1 MKKRIC
7 ALFIMVF
14 TLALSFV
21 ALVPEAATRPMN
33 TELLL
38 NGGFETIIQDRGT
51 PQNWDRFGTFGGGG
65 TASVVNAEDEPENV
79 YSGNY
84 SAKIVLPETSTERVS
99 VVQHYRGGVGIGK
112 YKYTMSLMYKGAT
125 GNGGFKLGAIQYSG
139 DIQIASAF
147 TGVMQAS
154 TEWKKASIDF
164 YAEDNIDRI
173 SIVPQGVTKGVEV
186 YFDDV
191 SLMITDGPKY
201 PFTVE
206 TDQAFY
212 NEDYTKASVNL
223 DLHELY
229 SSSDYTYDYTVK
241 RGVMTYAKGNN
252 IALDGNET
260 KLEFDITGMA
270 KKAYYTLTLTFR
282 DKDGVLV
289 QTEKR
294 DICRIDRPKN
304 LTKDGVYM
312 VDGKPF
318 EPIYVY
324 HFDFDDAEDAKKA
337 GVNVVQWAPADGT
350 NQDKTIAELDKLH
363 SLGLKA
369 AVVCYWGMQPA
380 GHPNNSSRIQQ
391 FVGWIKDHPAVF
403 CYMVM
408 DEPFGQPS
416 YTADEMDGYLR
427 NSYKVI
433 RSVDDTHPVMLCENL
448 YNKMAL
454 SAKYVDILGID
465 PYPGNGSW
473 ETTVTDHTTQAVK
486 ATEGKKP
493 VYALLQAFT
502 FNGVKPTPDMLR
514 LELYQAMMA
523 RAKVVGYYAWLP
535 DNPALD
541 AVLNESEYWDT
552 MVEFNEKD
560 KPLLYSYFGRG
571 EYERYNQ
578 YHGDNVWYESWI
590 AGGSLYVSVINRG
603 TGESTEATISLQGEN
618 FNAVNGEYNVTVAS
632 GGEPLSITKAA
643 DNFTISMPRYH
654 SAVYKIDGVGSIT
667 DGDEEVNLLV
677 LSDGEEITEAAEA
690 GNTISA
696 RAYNIKAGDRL
707 YLALYSGEEGN
718 EGLHKIAVATGTGV
732 SAAACTINDIPGNI
746 TAIKAF
752 LWDKNLNV
760 ITIKEL

>member
-7 ALFIMVF
+7 ALFIAVFMVV
-14 TLALSFV
+14 LNIV
-21 ALVPEAATRPMN
+21 ALVPEAATLSLN
-33 TELLL
+33 TELLV
-38 NGGFETIIQDRGT
+38 NGGFETIRQDRGT
-51 PQNWDRFGTFGGGG
+51 PQNWDCFGTYGGGG
-65 TASVVNAEDEPENV
+65 TASVVSAEDEPENV

-84 SAKIVLPETSTERVS
+84 SAKITLPSTSTERVF
-99 VVQHYRGGVGIGK
+99 VVQHFRGGEGIGE
-112 YKYTMSLMYKGAT
+112 YKYTLSFVYKGET
-125 GNGGFKLGAIQYSG
+125 GNNGFKVEVIHYRG
-139 DIQIASAF
+139 DEQMTSSY
-147 TGVMQAS
+147 TGVLKS
-154 TEWKKASIDF
+154 TDEWKEVSVDF
-164 YAEDNIDRI
+164 YAAADIDRL
-173 SIVPQGVTKGVEV
+173 SVVPQGVTTGVEV
-186 YFDDV
+186 YFDEV
-191 SLMITDGPKY
+191 SLMATDGPKNR
-201 PFTVE
+201 FKVE
-206 TDQAFY
+206 TDQDFY
-212 NEDYTKASVNL
+212 NEDYNVAKVNVK
-223 DLHELY
+223 LH
-229 SSSDYTYDYTVK
+229 DFYTNPGYTVDLSIKKGPSTK
-241 RGVMTYAKGNN
+241 RSVKGIEFNDRELN
-252 IALDGNET
+252 CEIDISDLNKKTAYDLYVEVKDANGNVIE
-260 KLEFDITGMA
+260 KLRNQIH
-270 KKAYYTLTLTFR
+270 
-282 DKDGVLV
+282 
-289 QTEKR
+289 
-294 DICRIDRPKN
+294 RIDRPMN

-324 HFDFDDAEDAKKA
+324 HFDVNDAEDALKA
-337 GVNVVQWAPADGT
+337 GVNVVQWAPTDGL
-350 NQDKTIAELDKLH
+350 NEEKTKEELDLLH

-380 GHPNNSSRIQQ
+380 GHPNNSTRIQQ
-391 FVGWIKDHPAVF
+391 FVRYIKDHPAVF

-408 DEPFGQPS
+408 DEPFGQS
-416 YTADEMDGYLR
+416 GYTVDQMKEYLN
-427 NSYKVI
+427 NSYKII
-433 RSVDDTHPVMLCENL
+433 RTIDDRHPVMLCENI

-454 SAKYVDILGID
+454 SARYVDILGID

-473 ETTVTDHTTQAVK
+473 ETTVTSHTTQAVK

-502 FNGVKPTPDMLR
+502 FYGVKPTPDMLR

-523 RAKVVGYYAWLP
+523 GAKVVGYYPWLS

-541 AVLNESEYWDT
+541 ADLNESEYWDT

-578 YHGDNVWYESWI
+578 YRGDNVWYESWI

-603 TGESTEATISLQGEN
+603 TGESTEATISLQGEK
-618 FNAVNGEYNVTVAS
+618 FNAVNGEYNVAVAS

-667 DGDEEVNLLV
+667 DGDEEASLSV
-677 LSDGEEITEAAEA
+677 LSDGEEITEAAEV
-690 GNTISA
+690 GNTVSA

-718 EGLHKIAVATGTGV
+718 ERLRKIAVATGTGV